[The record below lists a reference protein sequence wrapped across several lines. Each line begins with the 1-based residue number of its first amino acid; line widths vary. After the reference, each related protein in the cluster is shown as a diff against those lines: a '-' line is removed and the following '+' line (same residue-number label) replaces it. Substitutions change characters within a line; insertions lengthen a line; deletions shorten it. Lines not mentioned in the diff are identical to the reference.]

1 MNTTRK
7 QVCMSNTEFRKHPI
21 QLSRSAFNE
30 LFQSPAIFFP
40 FSVLA
45 FVQLLILEI
54 FFFAPRFPLSGFF
67 GPIINKFAGSKY
79 LIYPNNYI
87 LLDRWFNHWS
97 VQGIVFVF
105 LGSFFIGVAILI
117 INSINNEGQINLPA
131 IYKETWQRYV
141 HLWCAALTV
150 FSVIFFF
157 SFLYGLIYKR
167 ALLIRSTSGGFFFIK
182 QLVMQG
188 APLYQLLIALF
199 SLAVFAYIFPI
210 IILEKR
216 GFFSALVLNFKMLW
230 PSFIC
235 ILLVVI
241 IPALL
246 YIPLLLLK
254 INGKLFVNVW
264 APEGWGMLMV
274 CLILVTMFIDAWQ
287 YTAITTC
294 YILDRESR

>member
-1 MNTTRK
+1 
-7 QVCMSNTEFRKHPI
+7 
-21 QLSRSAFNE
+21 
-30 LFQSPAIFFP
+30 
-40 FSVLA
+40 
-45 FVQLLILEI
+45 
-54 FFFAPRFPLSGFF
+54 
-67 GPIINKFAGSKY
+67 
-79 LIYPNNYI
+79 
-87 LLDRWFNHWS
+87 
-97 VQGIVFVF
+97 
-105 LGSFFIGVAILI
+105 
-117 INSINNEGQINLPA
+117 
-131 IYKETWQRYV
+131 
-141 HLWCAALTV
+141 
-150 FSVIFFF
+150 
-157 SFLYGLIYKR
+157 
-167 ALLIRSTSGGFFFIK
+167 
-182 QLVMQG
+182 MQG

-230 PSFIC
+230 SSFIC